1 MQSTLKIH
9 IKKTNKQNKL
19 RIILCLLGS
28 NSSST
33 TFSLST
39 DHHDSWRLGHRHLLP
54 ENPFSPNTKN
64 QNKASKTRF
73 SKAHTRTHLIACM
86 QVSFWLQ
93 LLVFQD
99 SEHRFLYKLSLD
111 YNQSHDRR
119 PKSLFRFPDNPPQNP
134 HLSWHIHLRLSLL
147 RYGSLILEAVL
158 AVMDGSSSWHEPI
171 YHWPPEKDQGILSPN
186 KTWNTG
192 SILQWHFQRRESA
205 GHMAAADLKVNYP
218 LCLYCL
224 KWPQIPQT
232 KMEFILENHVCE
244 RQIKMEPISTCID
257 SRFY

>member
-9 IKKTNKQNKL
+9 IKKTNKQNEL

-64 QNKASKTRF
+64 QNKASKTNLRF

-119 PKSLFRFPDNPPQNP
+119 PKSLFRFPDNPPQESSPQLTHPSKTEPAEIREFNSRSC
-134 HLSWHIHLRLSLL
+134 LGSNGWEQQLTWAHISLAS
-147 RYGSLILEAVL
+147 RKGSR
-158 AVMDGSSSWHEPI
+158 D
-171 YHWPPEKDQGILSPN
+171 
-186 KTWNTG
+186 T
-192 SILQWHFQRRESA
+192 F
-205 GHMAAADLKVNYP
+205 
-218 LCLYCL
+218 
-224 KWPQIPQT
+224 T
-232 KMEFILENHVCE
+232 KQDMKYWKYFTVTFSKAWEC
-244 RQIKMEPISTCID
+244 
-257 SRFY
+257 